1 MATKNNHT
9 SNINGDAILYSILSI
24 LALNIDL
31 NISQNETLASFFDC
45 FKGYSIVNIILLIAL
60 YFFFKCALK
69 IYENE
74 FNTTRSRLCC
84 GIPSGLFTF
93 FMIFGYSF
101 KKEDSWSLIFKDILQ
116 IWKCTIAT
124 FGYYILFF
132 CSIVML
138 FHWINKIITSI
149 KSKNVDVSN
158 KYIKKYL
165 NSLVR
170 YPFRTSF
177 ITLLICYLPILII
190 SYPATFMG
198 DTRHQI
204 VQAYNPI
211 DYYGGF
217 GVDVSQSDIK
227 IYNHHPVVHT
237 MIIHGCLVLGTTI
250 FKSYNVGIF
259 IYILLQSIFMFAV
272 MSYLIQLFIKLNFS
286 PKIIFGMLIYFIL
299 SPRIENYMTLVT
311 KDVFFAGFVVLYIIS
326 LYYIQSK
333 SMNAKRMALFVISML
348 GVFLFRNDGKYI
360 IIISLIICLLL
371 NKNIRK
377 LGIVSIV
384 CVAIFSSTYSKII
397 LPSLGIASGSVREML
412 SIPFQQTARYIRD
425 YPDEITPEEKE
436 SISAVFNYDKLA
448 KSYDPD
454 ISDPVKNCFYSNA
467 TSEDLKQY
475 FSTWLQMLF
484 KHPSVYI
491 EATMDNT
498 YKYFYPDT
506 NYAMNY
512 SYEYS
517 EKVMVRTNES
527 SQVLDLNFYYPENLR
542 TLRTNYQGLRESLFK
557 IPILSILLCPSTYT
571 WIFILWCF
579 YCIKIKDYKVLSYTA
594 VLGIQVLIFI
604 AGPTNGVYFRYLYPF
619 TISLPTI
626 ILLGMN
632 NINKDKYRKEI
643 KQDGK

>member
-24 LALNIDL
+24 LTLNIDL

-74 FNTTRSRLCC
+74 FNTTRSKLCC

-237 MIIHGCLVLGTTI
+237 MIIHGCLVLGTTNLKKKE
-250 FKSYNVGIF
+250 FEPHFSYKCLA
-259 IYILLQSIFMFAV
+259 ILQ
-272 MSYLIQLFIKLNFS
+272 K
-286 PKIIFGMLIYFIL
+286 K
-299 SPRIENYMTLVT
+299 
-311 KDVFFAGFVVLYIIS
+311 
-326 LYYIQSK
+326 
-333 SMNAKRMALFVISML
+333 
-348 GVFLFRNDGKYI
+348 
-360 IIISLIICLLL
+360 
-371 NKNIRK
+371 
-377 LGIVSIV
+377 
-384 CVAIFSSTYSKII
+384 
-397 LPSLGIASGSVREML
+397 
-412 SIPFQQTARYIRD
+412 
-425 YPDEITPEEKE
+425 
-436 SISAVFNYDKLA
+436 
-448 KSYDPD
+448 
-454 ISDPVKNCFYSNA
+454 
-467 TSEDLKQY
+467 TSQ
-475 FSTWLQMLF
+475 
-484 KHPSVYI
+484 
-491 EATMDNT
+491 N
-498 YKYFYPDT
+498 
-506 NYAMNY
+506 
-512 SYEYS
+512 
-517 EKVMVRTNES
+517 
-527 SQVLDLNFYYPENLR
+527 
-542 TLRTNYQGLRESLFK
+542 
-557 IPILSILLCPSTYT
+557 
-571 WIFILWCF
+571 
-579 YCIKIKDYKVLSYTA
+579 
-594 VLGIQVLIFI
+594 
-604 AGPTNGVYFRYLYPF
+604 
-619 TISLPTI
+619 
-626 ILLGMN
+626 
-632 NINKDKYRKEI
+632 
-643 KQDGK
+643 